1 MLITTTPQVEGKNIF
16 QYQGLVMGEA
26 IIGTNICRDM
36 IATMRDIIG
45 GRSRAYKQALEKMR
59 QAATEEMVIRA
70 MAIKANAV
78 MEVNIDYEVFG
89 EDEMVMVSINETAE
103 LLSGEKPKKTSYS
116 KIIPLLSLDVIS
128 PMLVMRT
135 SQTTLKRHNNY
146 SQKELRN
153 DSI

>member
-26 IIGTNICRDM
+26 IIGTNICGDM

-78 MEVNIDYEVFG
+78 IEVNIDYEVFG
-89 EDEMVMVSINETAE
+89 EDEMVMVSLNETAE
-103 LLSGEKPKKTSYS
+103 LLSGEKLKKNV
-116 KIIPLLSLDVIS
+116 L
-128 PMLVMRT
+128 
-135 SQTTLKRHNNY
+135 QQNNTAV
-146 SQKELRN
+146 KPRRDKPCACHEN
-153 DSI
+153 ITNNT